1 MIRRIGDAGLPRVRH
16 IQSTPGMQLVPD
28 QIRPPCVQWRFGRH
42 LPFCLLLLAV
52 LLTCGCTDQK
62 KLAEKLLHDASEQ
75 QGAEQ
80 FEAAT
85 ESLNQAIALNP
96 NLAEAWYQRGLIHAR
111 QNRSAE
117 ALHDLKTALRI
128 NPQWA
133 DAWYAQGM
141 LLRSAGQRDAALKSY
156 TESIRLNP
164 KFSRALLDRSEIYQ
178 ELQQHD
184 LALRDL
190 NVAIESSPA
199 KADLRLHRAQILLA
213 DSPDDAIEDLSAV
226 LENDTENVQAWLQ
239 RGIAWSLIGDS
250 DRALTDLNVA
260 CRLNSGDHRPWL
272 ERGRIL
278 RNLGQYDDAIS
289 DLSQAA
295 KLKSSDADCLYE
307 LAMAC
312 RSAGNSAVA
321 RTHLQQALNVNP
333 QHIASAFALCELL
346 ESDGQPQQALE
357 VVEKLEL
364 TESATISDVLI
375 QQIHLVKSRL
385 LLSLER
391 YEDALAELL
400 SPLTRNPND
409 RTALQLRA
417 QALQRLNR
425 SAEAV
430 ADYTRLISIASDPN
444 SLLKDR
450 AALHLKSGQY
460 NDAIEDLTSVLKQDP
475 ANAELLLLRA
485 EAFRL
490 IQQPDKAISDLTQAM
505 IGQPENAALLKQR
518 ATLYEEIRDDAA
530 ALNDRLQAVRLE
542 PGNDSDLQHVLRD
555 LKNHQRHDEAI
566 ALLTEVE
573 SRRPSPLT
581 PELLLQRC
589 ELRLSAGQRA
599 SAEQDLQHLV
609 QSGFVS
615 NDLQLLRAKL
625 LLEQSQPAE
634 ALDALNQVTDSS
646 DLPEVRQ
653 LKGVA
658 LSQLGQHGK
667 ALVELSKALDV
678 NSDHVATRL
687 QRAETLAALADWQ
700 AALSDVDVVLENLSA
715 ADQTPQMKAAR
726 QLRAVSLF
734 HLEQYPAVL
743 SQLAELEESG
753 TTEIDIELLW
763 IKARSLAEVD
773 QRLESY
779 EVVRTLLERSPG
791 HLKAR
796 ALRAQLAEQHGEYD
810 QAINDLTVVLQD
822 TPSDPDA
829 LRTRGL
835 LWLREGRYQSAI
847 DDFSAL
853 LVSEPDQHEV
863 LYRRGLA
870 YYQLKQYSQAEADL
884 KRTLTIQPASAES
897 LYVLG
902 NIAAAESRSQEA
914 LEYYR
919 KTVESN
925 PRHAA
930 AWYNR
935 GNLQFNLEQYQEA
948 VEAWTRAIDSQPNMF
963 RAFNNRAAAYVK
975 LDRPKE
981 AAEDYE
987 RTLELSPGFARA
999 WDNYAWLLAT
1009 TSDEVIRDTTR
1020 AVFLARRACELTNF
1034 TDWSCQS
1041 TLAACYAE
1049 AGDLEQAISWAKKS
1063 LEIAPTPEKPAIEE
1077 VIRTYEA
1084 TRSARRTPPSTA
1096 VRNSQVQRR

>member
-1 MIRRIGDAGLPRVRH
+1 MNRRIGDAGLPRVRH
-16 IQSTPGMQLVPD
+16 IQNTPAMQYAPVRVLSACGLWHFG
-28 QIRPPCVQWRFGRH
+28 QCVS
-42 LPFCLLLLAV
+42 CCCLLLAV
-52 LLTCGCTDQK
+52 LLNCGCADQK

-75 QGAEQ
+75 QAAEQ
-80 FEAAT
+80 FDAAT
-85 ESLNQAIALNP
+85 ATLSRAIALNP

-111 QNRSAE
+111 QNHSTE

-141 LLRSAGQRDAALKSY
+141 MLKSAGQTDAALKSY
-156 TESIRLNP
+156 SESIRLNP
-164 KFSRALLDRSEIYQ
+164 KLSEALLDRSEIYQ
-178 ELQQHD
+178 ARQQHD

-190 NVAIESSPA
+190 NAAIDASPE
-199 KADLRLHRAQILLA
+199 KAALRLRRAQILLI
-213 DSPDDAIEDLSAV
+213 DSPDEAIDDLSAV
-226 LENDTENVQAWLQ
+226 LENDKENVQAWLQ
-239 RGIAWSLIGDS
+239 RGIAWTLIGDS
-250 DRALTDLNVA
+250 DRALTDLSVA

-295 KLKSSDADCLYE
+295 KLESSDADCLYE

-312 RSAGNSAVA
+312 RSAGESEEA
-321 RTHLQQALNVNP
+321 RKHLQQAVDTNP

-346 ESDGQPQQALE
+346 ESEQQPQQALE
-357 VVEKLEL
+357 VIEELSL
-364 TESATISDVLI
+364 TESTTVSDLVI
-375 QQIHLVKSRL
+375 QQMHLVKSRL
-385 LLSLER
+385 LLSLGR
-391 YEDALAELL
+391 YEDTLAELQ

-409 RTALQLRA
+409 RSALQLRA
-417 QALQRLNR
+417 QALRQLNR
-425 SAEAV
+425 SDEAV
-430 ADYTRLISIASDPN
+430 ADYTRLISIASDPS
-444 SLLKDR
+444 SLLKER

-460 NDAIEDLTSVLKQDP
+460 TDAIADLTSVLQQDP

-485 EAFRL
+485 DAYRRT
-490 IQQPDKAISDLTQAM
+490 QQPDKAIADLTQAM
-505 IGQPENAALLKQR
+505 AESPDNADLLKQR
-518 ATLYEEIRDDAA
+518 ASLYEEIRDDTA
-530 ALNDRLQAVRLE
+530 ALNDRLHAVRLE
-542 PGNDSDLQHVLRD
+542 PGNNSDLQRVLRD
-555 LKNHQRHDEAI
+555 LKYHQRLDEAI
-566 ALLTEVE
+566 ALLAEVE
-573 SRRPSPLT
+573 SRRQSPLT

-589 ELRLSAGQRA
+589 ELRLKAGQRA
-599 SAEQDLQHLV
+599 SAEQDLQLLV
-609 QSGFVS
+609 QSGFAS
-615 NDLQLLRAKL
+615 NELQLVKAKL
-625 LLEQSQPAE
+625 LLEQFQSAE

-646 DLPEVRQ
+646 DIPEVPQ

-658 LSQLGQHGK
+658 LSRLGQHGE

-678 NSDHVATRL
+678 NPNHTETRL
-687 QRAETLAALADWQ
+687 QRAQTLAALADWQ
-700 AALSDVDVVLENLSA
+700 AALSDVDVVLQNPSA
-715 ADQTPQMKAAR
+715 ADQTHLLQAAR

-734 HLEQYPAVL
+734 HLEQYSAVL
-743 SQLAELEESG
+743 SQLAELEEVAA
-753 TTEIDIELLW
+753 TDIELLW
-763 IKARSLAEVD
+763 MMAKSLAEVD

-779 EVVRTLLERSPG
+779 EVVRKLLERSPG

-796 ALRAQLAEQHGEYD
+796 ALRAQLAEQQGEYD
-810 QAINDLTVVLQD
+810 QAITDLSFVLQD
-822 TPSDPDA
+822 NSDNADA

-835 LWLREGRYQSAI
+835 LWLREGRFQSAI
-847 DDFSAL
+847 DDFSAVL
-853 LVSEPDQHEV
+853 AIQPDQHEV

-884 KRTLTIQPASAES
+884 KKGLTIQPESAET
-897 LYVLG
+897 LFVLG
-902 NIAAAESRSQEA
+902 NIAAAQSRSDEA

-948 VEAWTRAIDSQPNMF
+948 VDAWTQAIEAQPNMF

-975 LDRPKE
+975 LHRPTE

-987 RTLELSPGFARA
+987 RALELSPGFARA

-1034 TDWSCQS
+1034 ADWSCQS

-1063 LEIAPTPEKPAIEE
+1063 LEIAPDPEKPAIEE
-1077 VIRTYEA
+1077 VIHTYEA
-1084 TRSARRTPPSTA
+1084 TRSARRNPPSTA